1 MENVIRMI
9 MIAYTN
15 CHGIQSAV
23 VLWRRPPLP
32 HIAAAAVSSITII
45 NHNNNNNRNRPS
57 SSSSYSTTIHS
68 FP

>member
-23 VLWRRPPLP
+23 VLWGRPPLP
-32 HIAAAAVSSITII
+32 HIASI

>member
-23 VLWRRPPLP
+23 VLWGRPPLP
-32 HIAAAAVSSITII
+32 HIASTII

-57 SSSSYSTTIHS
+57 SSSRYSTTIHS

>member
-23 VLWRRPPLP
+23 VLWGRPPLP
-32 HIAAAAVSSITII
+32 HIAAAVSSTI